1 MGSATI
7 NNYKEIVADPNS
19 PKYGYSEVHLRDFNQ
34 LKIDAQNGKLQYRG
48 PYSNS
53 RGGADG
59 NGPFPKGETYSEY
72 TVDTPEMNLPAGKVG
87 PERIIMGDQTG
98 DAYYTG
104 SHYEGGNL
112 DIQTGEM
119 LPGEASD
126 LVPEEF
132 FFEFFP

>member
-19 PKYGYSEVHLRDFNQ
+19 L
-34 LKIDAQNGKLQYRG
+34 
-48 PYSNS
+48 
-53 RGGADG
+53 
-59 NGPFPKGETYSEY
+59 
-72 TVDTPEMNLPAGKVG
+72 TP
-87 PERIIMGDQTG
+87 IHMGDQTG